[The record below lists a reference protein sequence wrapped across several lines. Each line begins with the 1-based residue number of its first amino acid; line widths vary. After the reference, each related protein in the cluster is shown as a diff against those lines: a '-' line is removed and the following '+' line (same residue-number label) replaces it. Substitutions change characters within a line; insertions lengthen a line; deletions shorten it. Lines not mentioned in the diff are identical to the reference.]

1 MGRGRTQSIGG
12 TQKRWGCP
20 GRTRNT
26 LSSVVPPADLS
37 GAAGISVTDIPPR
50 QLNVASG
57 LCSSGQAREA
67 ARGTRRVPQ
76 AHAGSREPAARGTAA
91 PLLPTSCD
99 PPNLP
104 TSLAGHQA
112 GVVAAPPECTG
123 THPRPQWA
131 QEAGNKSHCFLNIE
145 EVQWGALDAT

>member
-1 MGRGRTQSIGG
+1 MARGAQAAPGMGRGRTQSIGG

-57 LCSSGQAREA
+57 LCSSGQAGRQQEA
-67 ARGTRRVPQ
+67 QGGFPRHTPAPEGLQLVGRQHLSCPRVVIPQTSPPAWLGTRL
-76 AHAGSREPAARGTAA
+76 GWS
-91 PLLPTSCD
+91 LLPQNA
-99 PPNLP
+99 PAP
-104 TSLAGHQA
+104 TQG
-112 GVVAAPPECTG
+112 
-123 THPRPQWA
+123 
-131 QEAGNKSHCFLNIE
+131 LNGLKRLE
-145 EVQWGALDAT
+145 TKVTVS